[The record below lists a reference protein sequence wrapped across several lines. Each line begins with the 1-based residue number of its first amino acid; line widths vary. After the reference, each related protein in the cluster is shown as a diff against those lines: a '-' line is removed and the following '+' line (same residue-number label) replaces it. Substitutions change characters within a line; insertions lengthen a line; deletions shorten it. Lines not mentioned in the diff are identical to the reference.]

1 MSEVPGHSKAIQ
13 SDEAIA
19 THAGG
24 RREEMTKKTIRRE
37 YPKTIMTRYGPGSLI
52 GYDDKNQACVSFLP
66 GDAPE
71 LEAKYWRGGPSYTCF
86 ISTEDVIIEKES

>member
-1 MSEVPGHSKAIQ
+1 MPEVSGHSKAIQ
-13 SDEAIA
+13 SDEAV
-19 THAGG
+19 
-24 RREEMTKKTIRRE
+24 RRKEMTKKTIRRE
-37 YPKTIMTRYGPGSLI
+37 YPTTVKTTYGPGSLI

-86 ISTEDVIIEKES
+86 IPVYDIEKEA